1 MTSRDPDPEQ
11 VDATANILSDDGR
24 DLGEGTVGLP
34 AIAGDGGDLMTRR
47 EVAAKFGVTS
57 QLVGGWARRKPP
69 VLAEVRDAEG
79 RPRYRRAEVEALY
92 ASGFR
97 GGRQRRD

>member
-11 VDATANILSDDGR
+11 VDAIANTRSDDGR
-24 DLGEGTVGLP
+24 DLGDDHVELSALTGNGE
-34 AIAGDGGDLMTRR
+34 DLMTRR
-47 EVAAKFGVTS
+47 EVAVKFGVTS
-57 QLVGGWARRKPP
+57 KLVGGWARRKPP
-69 VLAEVRDAEG
+69 VLTEVRDIDG

-97 GGRQRRD
+97 EGRQRGD